1 MMFQGKW
8 RVWAALIAWTIAAA
22 SVAWAAPR
30 EIDTARSKCTVYV
43 FRGGLFSFMGD
54 DHQIEAPVMAGN
66 IDDSAR
72 AVNLRIGAATLR
84 VLDPKLTEDKRTEV
98 QRRMVGP
105 DVLNVE
111 RYPYIDFRSTR
122 VSANGA
128 ELEVEGLLTLHG
140 QTHPVTLK
148 VKADDHGGYHGGTSL
163 KQTAFGM
170 KPVTIGGG
178 TVRVKDEVRIEF
190 SVVSR

>member
-1 MMFQGKW
+1 MTFQRKW
-8 RVWAALIAWTIAAA
+8 LVWAALVAWTIATA
-22 SVAWAAPR
+22 SVGWAAPR
-30 EIDTARSKCTVYV
+30 EIDTARSKLTVYV
-43 FRGGLFSFMGD
+43 FRGGLFSFVGD
-54 DHQIEAPVMAGN
+54 DHQIEAPVMAGT

-84 VLDPKLTEDKRTEV
+84 VLDPKLSEDKRAEV
-98 QRRMVGP
+98 QRRMIGP
-105 DVLNVE
+105 DVLDVE
-111 RYPYIDFRSTR
+111 RYPYIAFRSTR